1 MSKSTITITMD
12 DSLLETVDRLVE
24 QSVYADRSLAIQE
37 AVKDKFK
44 RVDDANFERELAK
57 LDPDFERQMSEEG
70 LAQDLLEWPE
80 Y

>member
-1 MSKSTITITMD
+1 MGKSTITITMD
-12 DSLLETVDRLVE
+12 DAVLETLDDLVRN
-24 QSVYADRSLAIQE
+24 SVYPDRSLAIQE
-37 AVKDKFK
+37 AVKDKFTT
-44 RVDDANFERELAK
+44 VEDAIFERELAK

>member
-1 MSKSTITITMD
+1 MD
-12 DSLLETVDRLVE
+12 DAVLETLDDLVRN
-24 QSVYADRSLAIQE
+24 SVYPDRSLAIQE
-37 AVKDKFK
+37 AVKDKFTT
-44 RVDDANFERELAK
+44 VEDAIFERELAK

>member
-1 MSKSTITITMD
+1 MGKSTITITMD
-12 DSLLETVDRLVE
+12 DAVLETLDNLVKN
-24 QSVYADRSLAIQE
+24 SVYPDRSLAIQE

-44 RVDDANFERELAK
+44 MIDDAIFERELAK
-57 LDPDFERQMSEEG
+57 LDPDFERQLSEEG